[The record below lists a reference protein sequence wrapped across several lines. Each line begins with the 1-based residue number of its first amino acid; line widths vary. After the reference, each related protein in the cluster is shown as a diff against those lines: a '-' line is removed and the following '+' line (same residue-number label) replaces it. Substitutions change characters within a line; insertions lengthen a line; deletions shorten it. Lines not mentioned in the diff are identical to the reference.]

1 MFCKVLILIIC
12 LILFAALS
20 SPQYAS
26 AESPAPSEYQ
36 VKAAFLYNFLKFVEW
51 PEEHSTVSNAA
62 ITLCI
67 LGNDPF
73 GDIMN
78 GFKDK
83 QVAGKKVVVRQL
95 RSTSSLRDCQAL
107 FISESEKG
115 DVESITE
122 SARGLHILTIGDTA
136 RFAQKGVIIN
146 MYMENNKVRFEI
158 NIDSAKQAGLRIDSR
173 LLNLA
178 TIVRSNP

>member
-1 MFCKVLILIIC
+1 MYGKVLKLILC

-20 SPQYAS
+20 LSQHAG
-26 AESPAPSEYQ
+26 AESNAPSEYQ

-51 PEEHSTVSNAA
+51 PERHSTVSNAL

-73 GDIMN
+73 GNIMN

-83 QVAGKKVVVRQL
+83 QVAGKKIFLRQM
-95 RSTSSLRDCQAL
+95 RSTSGIRDCEAL
-107 FISESEKG
+107 FISGSEKG
-115 DVESITE
+115 DVEAIAELAS
-122 SARGLHILTIGDTA
+122 GLHILTIGDTE

-146 MYMENNKVRFEI
+146 MFMENNKVRFEI
-158 NIDSAKQAGLRIDSR
+158 NIDAAKQAGLRIDSR

-178 TIVRSNP
+178 TIVRSN